1 MLIRNRTNVYDFN
14 FHVVIVTKYR
24 KELFNTKEYVN
35 DMKGILYHLAGK
47 INVSIEHLE
56 VMPDHVHLMLS
67 FPPKYSPSEIV
78 KNLKGSSARLWFKQ
92 HPETKKQLYGGHL
105 WSPSFFIST
114 IGNVSK
120 RIVSEYIESQMQK
133 SKNGTPLRDLSQQ

>member
-24 KELFNTKEYVN
+24 KKLFNTQEYVN
-35 DMKGILYHLAGK
+35 DIKKILYHLARK
-47 INVSIEHLE
+47 INVSIERLE
-56 VMPDHVHLMLS
+56 IMPDYVHLMLS
-67 FPPKYSPSEIV
+67 FPPKYAPSEIV

-114 IGNVSK
+114 IGNISK
-120 RIVSEYIESQMQK
+120 QTVNEYVESQM
-133 SKNGTPLRDLSQQ
+133 

>member
-1 MLIRNRTNVYDFN
+1 MLIHNRTNVYDFN
-14 FHVVIVTKYR
+14 FHVVIATKYR
-24 KELFNTKEYVN
+24 KELFTTKRYSNELKN
-35 DMKGILYHLAGK
+35 IMYHLARK

-56 VMPDHVHLMLS
+56 VMLDHVHFMLS
-67 FPPKYSPSEIV
+67 FPPKYAPSEIV

-92 HPETKKQLYGGHL
+92 HPETKQQLYGGHL

-120 RIVSEYIESQMQK
+120 RIVNDYIESQMQK
-133 SKNGTPLRDLSQQ
+133 SKNGTPLRDSSQQ